1 MPFPKTRDEMVAAGY
16 KFSNHARCIGREV
29 VPGCGAEI
37 EWWET
42 PRGKTFVL
50 TETQAAELEEAL
62 KLAMQEFETTNRNEA
77 LFGLAI
83 SYKASLLVTDARS

>member
-16 KFSNHARCIGREV
+16 KFYNHARCNGRDG

-42 PRGKTFVL
+42 PRGKKMPFDLMPEGISPAVTHF
-50 TETQAAELEEAL
+50 TTCEQAD
-62 KLAMQEFETTNRNEA
+62 
-77 LFGLAI
+77 
-83 SYKASLLVTDARS
+83 LLRK